1 MPRSSKT
8 FKITVLTVMGAC
20 LGAVFLGASLTRAA
34 VAQPAFDIQTTYTV
48 SGDLVVGNVVTLNV
62 TLTNNGTEAYPYN
75 AYAWLILSPALK
87 RTNTPVAWL
96 CESYRGHQGGLTQ
109 AVYNDFCQTR
119 PTGPIPAG
127 GSLTLAFPV
136 KLLTEGDWSTVAE
149 SATGQPDAQGY
160 YPLLARVQQTI
171 HVNPAPPKVGG
182 GGGGGTTAGLPDL
195 QAAGAKVTGS
205 SPAAGAAFQL
215 FFPVKNAGKIEATD
229 VTLTV
234 ELPDALTFSWAS
246 TDGRPDPCTL
256 TGTTLSCSFGTILPG
271 AAGYGA
277 AIVVYAPLTAGTFTT
292 TGTWTDSNGDSN
304 LTNNAAVVSVT
315 VK

>member
-1 MPRSSKT
+1 MHRSSKT
-8 FKITVLTVMGAC
+8 FKIGVITVLGAC
-20 LGAVFLGASLTRAA
+20 LGAVPLGATQARAA
-34 VAQPAFDIQTTYTV
+34 ALPPAFEIQTTFTV
-48 SGDLVVGNVVTLNV
+48 SGDLVVGNVVTLNL

-75 AYAWLILSPALK
+75 AYAWLLLSPALK

-160 YPLLARVQQTI
+160 FPLITRVPQTI
-171 HVNPAPPKVGG
+171 HVNPAPPKIG
-182 GGGGGTTAGLPDL
+182 GGGGGTTGGLPDL
-195 QAAGAKVTGS
+195 QAAGAKVIGS
-205 SPAAGAAFQL
+205 SPAVGAAFQL

-234 ELPDALTFSWAS
+234 VLPDALTFSWAS
-246 TDGRPDPCTL
+246 TDGRPNPCTL
-256 TGTTLSCSFGTILPG
+256 TGRTLSCAFGTIPPG
-271 AAGYGA
+271 VAGFSA
-277 AIVVYAPLTAGTFTT
+277 DIVVYAPLTAGTFTT

-304 LTNNAAVVSVT
+304 LANNAATVSVT